1 MAPFGYHRVQQ
12 TPGVWVHDNR
22 NTIFSFVIDVFCVQY
37 SSMEDAK
44 HFLNDLRE
52 KYLITV
58 DNVAAVYIW
67 IKLDWDYV
75 HRTVTLSIPNYMRK
89 ALQIFQ
95 HIMMG
100 CKEYSPHICSPIQ
113 YVQKIQYADPL
124 YAAEYLSDK

>member
-1 MAPFGYHRVQQ
+1 MCGLKQAGIVSNQELVKHMAPFGYHRVQQ

-58 DNVAAVYIW
+58 DNVAAVYI
-67 IKLDWDYV
+67 
-75 HRTVTLSIPNYMRK
+75 
-89 ALQIFQ
+89 
-95 HIMMG
+95 
-100 CKEYSPHICSPIQ
+100 
-113 YVQKIQYADPL
+113 
-124 YAAEYLSDK
+124 